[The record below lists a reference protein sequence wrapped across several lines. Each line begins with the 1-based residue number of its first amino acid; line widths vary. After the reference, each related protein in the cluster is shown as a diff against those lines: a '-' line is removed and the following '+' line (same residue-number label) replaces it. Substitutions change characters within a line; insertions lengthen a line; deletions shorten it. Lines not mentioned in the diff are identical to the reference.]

1 MVVGVVVGDLGE
13 DLDWL
18 SGVGSS
24 AGIRRGLCVRSPI
37 TCLTDSPSQFWKA
50 VTEDVVAISVRQL
63 YTGDC
68 KATYAEALLDTNN

>member
-37 TCLTDSPSQFWKA
+37 TCLTDSPSPFWKA
-50 VTEDVVAISVRQL
+50 VTQHVGAISVRPF
-63 YTGDC
+63 YTGDR
-68 KATYAEALLDTNN
+68 KTTDAEALLNTNN